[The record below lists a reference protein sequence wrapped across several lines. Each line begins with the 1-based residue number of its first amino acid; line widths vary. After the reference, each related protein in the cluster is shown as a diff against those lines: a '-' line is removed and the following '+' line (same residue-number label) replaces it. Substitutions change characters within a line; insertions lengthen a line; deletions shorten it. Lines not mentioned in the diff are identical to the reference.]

1 MVHTQE
7 SAPMNWVS
15 QIPDR
20 IPVRILDIVLDQD
33 KAICHPAWEW
43 VRHRC
48 NQNRNYQK
56 SNQVHYQ
63 EQDQELFLAKVNSDD
78 NGTVFMTVHVPN
90 LDRIWELCFDFLR
103 SDSEPQQEIETNRR
117 STVFTRPEP
126 LRQSV
131 RRSQNGFS
139 RDPNPNG
146 ILEFNYGES
155 QSVQLHIVNTVWT
168 IQYGPYRKFQTKRS
182 QNIIIW

>member
-48 NQNRNYQK
+48 KQKRNYLK
-56 SNQVHYQ
+56 SNQVLYQ
-63 EQDQELFLAKVNSDD
+63 EQDKELSRTKVNSDLD
-78 NGTVFMTVHVPN
+78 ETVLIAFHVPY
-90 LDRIWELCFDFLR
+90 LDRKRELCFWRFLLR
-103 SDSEPQQEIETNRR
+103 FWTTTGNRNQQKIYSFYSSWTLET
-117 STVFTRPEP
+117 
-126 LRQSV
+126 
-131 RRSQNGFS
+131 FS
-139 RDPNPNG
+139 SKISKR
-146 ILEFNYGES
+146 I
-155 QSVQLHIVNTVWT
+155 
-168 IQYGPYRKFQTKRS
+168 KRS
-182 QNIIIW
+182 KSKWHPGI